1 LFITFSDQ
9 TKKTYSGLDV
19 FRSFGLLRKEFS
31 DIKFLCKGSKINV
44 FPSAMS
50 SSMSG
55 GLVAY
60 EMKLGEPDPEMVR
73 IFDYEEHDLTSDIE
87 EQVEFRERWGDSL
100 R

>member
-1 LFITFSDQ
+1 
-9 TKKTYSGLDV
+9 
-19 FRSFGLLRKEFS
+19 
-31 DIKFLCKGSKINV
+31 
-44 FPSAMS
+44 
-50 SSMSG
+50 MSG
-55 GLVAY
+55 GLVAN